1 MDDSPV
7 ENAVV
12 ARERRTVA
20 EKRKIVEQTLESG
33 ISVARIARQHG
44 VNANQVFYW
53 RQLYRRGLLQEKGAP
68 ETNLLPVR
76 VSEEGVRAKTPWQ
89 AGGAIYL
96 ESGKARLR
104 IEGRVDETA
113 LAVVL
118 GYLLR

>member
-53 RQLYRRGLLQEKGAP
+53 RQLYRRGLLQEKSAP

-76 VSEEGVRAKTPWQ
+76 VTEEGVRAKTPWQ
-89 AGGAIYL
+89 TRGAIYL